1 MPMPEI
7 ELPGEEKGAS
17 ERMGLVDIVGPVC
30 ESSDVL
36 AEERWFPDVEEGGL
50 IAFFSAGAYGFTM
63 SSSYNTR
70 PRTCEILVDVDN
82 FSTIR
87 KRETY
92 EDLIVG
98 EKEFLDQ

>member
-1 MPMPEI
+1 MSEI
-7 ELPGEEKGAS
+7 ELPGADRSTNDRLE
-17 ERMGLVDIVGPVC
+17 LVDIVGPVC
-30 ESSDVL
+30 ESSDIL
-36 AEERWFPDVEEGGL
+36 AKERWFPDVEEGSL

-92 EDLIVG
+92 DDLIPVRRSFWTH
-98 EKEFLDQ
+98 E